1 MLISFLNYDFVNS
14 LYPFELEV
22 FAFNLSNSSQI
33 YLQIHYLFS
42 QLNLFS
48 LEFLGLYFIELFVF
62 FFLIHVGVHLCLKYI
77 LLIIRAS
84 FHN

>member
-48 LEFLGLYFIELFVF
+48 LEFLGLYFIKLFVF
-62 FFLIHVGVHLCLKYI
+62 FFPNSCGSSFMFEVHFINYKSELP
-77 LLIIRAS
+77 
-84 FHN
+84 